1 MRISIEHKTTYRYT
15 GGITHIAQYLRLT
28 PATNP
33 SQRVIGWAVRA
44 NAQLSPW
51 RDAYGNL
58 CHTLVVERPTAEI
71 IITAK
76 GRVDTDD
83 VAGILPADES
93 GVPPEVF
100 LRPTP
105 LTSASKPLREFARG
119 FGEKLAS
126 DPIAGL
132 HDMMLALRKEVDY
145 EEGATHVQST
155 AAEAFERGAAV
166 CQDHAHMF
174 IACCRTQ
181 GIPARYVSG
190 YLYDGEHDTPFTA
203 SHAWAACW
211 VAGLG
216 WVAFDVANE
225 ISATERHIGVAHGLD
240 YLEAAPI
247 RGVRSGGAG
256 GGEEM
261 EVAVTVGAVA
271 Q

>member
-1 MRISIEHKTTYRYT
+1 MRISIEHRTTYRYS
-15 GGITHIAQYLRLT
+15 GEITHIAQYLRLT

-33 SQRVIGWAVRA
+33 SQRVIDWSVRA
-44 NAQLSPW
+44 NGQLFPW

-58 CHTLVVERPTAEI
+58 CHTLVVERSTAEI
-71 IITAK
+71 VITAK

-83 VAGILPADES
+83 AKGVLPADES
-93 GVPPEVF
+93 RVAPEVF
-100 LRPTP
+100 LRSTP
-105 LTSASKPLREFARG
+105 LTKPSKPLREFAGG
-119 FGEKLAS
+119 FRERLAS
-126 DPIAGL
+126 DRIEGL
-132 HDMMLALRKEVDY
+132 HEMMLALRKEVTY

-190 YLYDGEHDTPFTA
+190 YLYDGEHDTPFSA
-203 SHAWAACW
+203 SHAWAASW
-211 VAGLG
+211 VTGLG

-225 ISATERHIGVAHGLD
+225 ISATDRHIGVAHGLD

-247 RGVRSGGAG
+247 RGVRSGRTGS
-256 GGEEM
+256 GEEM
-261 EVAVTVGAVA
+261 VLLPP
-271 Q
+271 